1 MFLFTHNMKLRLSKE
16 QTKSIIM
23 YKQINKQ
30 TNMTKQ
36 QIKNSEHY
44 GYITLI
50 ILQYYQKRMKQFH
63 YMINMK
69 TTYKKH
75 GNL

>member
-1 MFLFTHNMKLRLSKE
+1 
-16 QTKSIIM
+16 
-23 YKQINKQ
+23 
-30 TNMTKQ
+30 MTKQ
-36 QIKNSEHY
+36 QIRNGEQY

-50 ILQYYQKRMKQFH
+50 IQQYYQIRMKQFH

-75 GNL
+75 VNLLVIGRCNK

>member
-1 MFLFTHNMKLRLSKE
+1 
-16 QTKSIIM
+16 M

-30 TNMTKQ
+30 TNITKQ
-36 QIKNSEHY
+36 QIKNSEQY

-50 ILQYYQKRMKQFH
+50 IQQYYQKRMKQFH
-63 YMINMK
+63 YMINIK

-75 GNL
+75 VNL